1 MIAALLLAAA
11 PMTLEPLAPFV
22 GSCWTADFSPTV
34 RDTHCFELMYGGAHI
49 RDRHEVVEDGKPI
62 YGGETIY
69 SLDGGTIVFTYVNS
83 LAGVGRG
90 TASADGAV
98 LRFKGSMRASP
109 DKDRQPIDSEWRLV
123 DDEHYEV
130 RSLVPPKSGAAEPTL
145 RFTRVPKPD

>member
-1 MIAALLLAAA
+1 MDDSPVHRAVGLVVAADAAIGNDMH
-11 PMTLEPLAPFV
+11 PYRSL
-22 GSCWTADFSPTV
+22 V
-34 RDTHCFELMYGGAHI
+34 RGLYEANGRSRGDAASRFAQ
-49 RDRHEVVEDGKPI
+49 VV
-62 YGGETIY
+62 GGETIY

-123 DDEHYEV
+123 DDDHYEV